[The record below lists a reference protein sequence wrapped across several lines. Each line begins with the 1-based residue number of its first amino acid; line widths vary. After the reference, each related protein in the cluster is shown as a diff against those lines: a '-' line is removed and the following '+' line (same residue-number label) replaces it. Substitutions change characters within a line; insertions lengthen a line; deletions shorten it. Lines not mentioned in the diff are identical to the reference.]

1 MKKYLLI
8 SLVLIWSI
16 TLVKAQLS
24 FSGSPKS
31 FKTEGLS
38 LYVPTIDLPVIDNQ
52 KLLLEDQKNTD
63 KGTPLRVGVN
73 HNVSLNMNNS
83 GRWDILPNG
92 DRIWRLTV
100 KSPNATSMHFNFN
113 EFKIPSGAEVFIYSP
128 DHQYIAGKYD
138 QRSVLPD
145 GGFYAQD
152 IPGEE
157 MILEYYQPVNVDG
170 APAISIYQVGHMYRE
185 TTNDKGYHGDAVGT
199 CHINAICPEVDPWRD
214 QANSVVLIKI
224 TQPDGVYIC
233 SGAMINNTRQDNT
246 PYVFTAEHCYD
257 PSITAWRFVFD
268 YQTTLCD
275 GTTGTFNHIAGTG
288 IGANVVARNDE
299 SDFML
304 LQIIGAINDNYKPTL
319 FLAGWDR
326 STTTPGVGAA
336 IHHPG
341 GDCKKFSKPRI
352 VNPGNGGYTKFWQV
366 GWLLGT
372 NNKGTTEPG
381 SSGSPLFNAQGYIVG
396 SLCCGTSSCEYIDE
410 TSIGPNGYDYYG
422 KLAYSWTSNNNSLNS
437 KKLQPWLDPD
447 NWGNVA
453 LAGRYWNNTV
463 SVQDEVINSFKIVPN
478 PSNGNVVF
486 NDLNLENNA
495 LCQIF
500 DAYGKLV
507 FNTYLAPEY
516 APSINVTN
524 LKNGIYFVEIYSN
537 NKVLRSKMM
546 IAR

>member
-1 MKKYLLI
+1 MKKYLLM

-16 TLVKAQLS
+16 TIVQAQLS
-24 FSGSPKS
+24 FPGSPKS

-52 KLLLEDQKNTD
+52 KLLIEDQNNSD

-92 DRIWRLTV
+92 DRIWRLAI
-100 KSPNATSMHFNFN
+100 KSQNATSVHFNFN
-113 EFKIPSGAEVFIYSP
+113 EFKIPTGAEVFIYSP
-128 DHQYIAGKYD
+128 DHQYVAGKYD

-157 MILEYYQPVNVDG
+157 MIIEYYQPSNVEG
-170 APAISIYQVGHMYRE
+170 TPAVSIYQVGHMYRE
-185 TTNDKGYHGDAVGT
+185 TTNDKGYHGTAVGT
-199 CHINAICPEVDPWRD
+199 CHINAVCAEVDPWRD

-224 TQPDGVYIC
+224 TQSDGVYVC
-233 SGAMINNTRQDNT
+233 SGAMLNNTRQDNT

-257 PSITAWRFVFD
+257 PAVTAWRFVFD
-268 YQTTLCD
+268 YQTTACD
-275 GTTGTFNHIAGTG
+275 GSTGSFNHYG
-288 IGANVVARNDE
+288 IGANVVAKNDE

-304 LQIIGAINDNYKPTL
+304 LQITGAINDNYKPTL

-341 GDCKKFSKPRI
+341 GDYKKYSKPRLI
-352 VNPGNGGYTKFWQV
+352 NSGNGGYSKFWQV
-366 GWLLGT
+366 GWLLAP

-381 SSGSPLFNAQGYIVG
+381 SSGSPLFNAQGYVVG

-410 TSIGPNGYDYYG
+410 TSVGPNGYDYYG
-422 KLAYSWTSNNNSLNS
+422 KLAYSWTSNNTSQNAL
-437 KKLQPWLDPD
+437 KLQPWLDPD

-463 SVQDEVINSFKIVPN
+463 SVQNNEFNTFKIVPN
-478 PSNGNVVF
+478 PSTGMVVF

-500 DAYGKLV
+500 DAYGKMV
-507 FNTYLAPEY
+507 YSSNLAPDY
-516 APSINVTN
+516 APSINVSN
-524 LKNGIYFVEIYSN
+524 LNNGIYFVEIYTN
-537 NKVLRSKMM
+537 NKVFRSKMM
-546 IAR
+546 IAK